1 MTPQQLDELHTMPG
15 GHEFTVVQALKR
27 AGKEE
32 AARLIDRYEERIA
45 IICEGREA
53 EARDISAAWSNV
65 LRIDDLMP
73 ERKKQADDETQNG
86 EFEP

>member
-1 MTPQQLDELHTMPG
+1 MTPQQLDELHTMPA

-32 AARLIDRYEERIA
+32 AARLLDRYEERIA

-53 EARDISAAWSNV
+53 TATDISATWANV
-65 LRIDDLMP
+65 LHIDDLMP
-73 ERKKQADDETQNG
+73 ASPERGDE
-86 EFEP
+86 

>member
-15 GHEFTVVQALKR
+15 GHEYTVVQALKR

-32 AARLIDRYEERIA
+32 AARLLDRYEERIA

-53 EARDISAAWSNV
+53 TASDISAAWANV
-65 LRIDDLMP
+65 LHIEDLMP
-73 ERKKQADDETQNG
+73 ASLKQGDERNAKR
-86 EFEP
+86 

>member
-15 GHEFTVVQALKR
+15 GHEFTVVQTLKR

-32 AARLIDRYEERIA
+32 AARLLDRYEERIA

-53 EARDISAAWSNV
+53 TAADISAAWSNV

-73 ERKKQADDETQNG
+73 GRKK
-86 EFEP
+86 

>member
-1 MTPQQLDELHTMPG
+1 MTPQQLDELYTMPA

-27 AGKEE
+27 AGKDE
-32 AARLIDRYEERIA
+32 AARLLGLYEERIA

-53 EARDISAAWSNV
+53 TAADISAAWANV

-73 ERKKQADDETQNG
+73 KKEGGTDE
-86 EFEP
+86 

>member
-1 MTPQQLDELHTMPG
+1 MTSQQLDELHTMPG

-32 AARLIDRYEERIA
+32 AARLLDRYEERIA

-53 EARDISAAWSNV
+53 TAADISAAWESTLHIQREN
-65 LRIDDLMP
+65 RRAI
-73 ERKKQADDETQNG
+73 KG
-86 EFEP
+86 

>member
-32 AARLIDRYEERIA
+32 AARLLDRYEERIA

-53 EARDISAAWSNV
+53 TAADISAAWANV
-65 LRIDDLMP
+65 LHIEDLMP
-73 ERKKQADDETQNG
+73 NMKGRSDE
-86 EFEP
+86 